1 MQDRSFTLRGGRTGF
16 LLVHGLAGTP
26 IELKFLAKGLAR
38 EGFTVHCCQL
48 AGHCGSEDD
57 LKATRWP
64 DWYANVAAA
73 FDRLRGQCDSVIVGG
88 LSMGAVLALHL
99 AAQRPRE
106 IDGLALYA
114 PTFWYDGWA
123 IPWYRFLL
131 KLGIH
136 TPFGRNYRFVERD
149 PYGIKDPYIRS
160 VIAGA
165 IMSGDSAEAG
175 LYATPSCAVREL
187 WRLVDVVTPEL
198 SSIDV
203 PALVVQAREDDI
215 SSIANAVH
223 LQRRLG
229 GLVDTLVLDDSYHMV
244 TIDRQRDLVIER
256 TVAFARWLESR
267 RAREEKGAARVK
279 AIGLATSE

>member
-26 IELKFLAKGLAR
+26 IELKFVAKGLAR

-48 AGHCGSEDD
+48 AGHCAGEED
-57 LKATRWP
+57 LAATRWP
-64 DWYANVAAA
+64 DWFADVAAA
-73 FDRLRGQCDSVIVGG
+73 LDRLRAQCDSVIAGG

-106 IDGLALYA
+106 VDGLVLYS

-136 TPFGRNYRFVERD
+136 TPVGRNYRFVERE

-175 LYATPSCAVREL
+175 LYATPSRSLREL
-187 WRLVDVVTPEL
+187 WRLVDVVSAEL
-198 SSIDV
+198 PAIDS
-203 PALVVQAREDDI
+203 PTLLVQAREDDV
-215 SSIANAVH
+215 SSLANAVH

-256 TVAFARWLESR
+256 TLAFARWIESR
-267 RAREEKGAARVK
+267 RALEEKSAATVK
-279 AIGLATSE
+279 SIDR

>member
-26 IELKFLAKGLAR
+26 VELKFVAKGLAR
-38 EGFTVHCCQL
+38 EGFTVQCCQL
-48 AGHCGSEDD
+48 AGHCGSADD
-57 LKATRWP
+57 LEATHWP
-64 DWYANVAAA
+64 DWFADVTAAH
-73 FDRLRGQCDSVIVGG
+73 DRLRGQCDHVIAGG

-106 IDGLALYA
+106 LDGLVLYA

-131 KLGIH
+131 KLGVHLPIA
-136 TPFGRNYRFVERD
+136 RRYRFYERD
-149 PYGIKDPYIRS
+149 PFGVKDPYIRS
-160 VIAGA
+160 LVAGA
-165 IMSGDSAEAG
+165 VMSGNSAEAG
-175 LYATPSCAVREL
+175 LYAIPAKSLREL
-187 WRLVDVVTPEL
+187 WRLANVVTAEL
-198 SSIDV
+198 PSIDV

-215 SSIANAVH
+215 SSVANAVH

-229 GLVDTLVLDDSYHMV
+229 GLVDTLMLDDSYHMV

-267 RAREEKGAARVK
+267 RAREEKRGGTV
-279 AIGLATSE
+279 IGIANSE